1 MIILTNDKKKDK
13 CDNCKVDTNMI
24 TFVETNPRE
33 NPTGAYF
40 AFEKLRNCSIRG
52 CFIKSF

>member
-1 MIILTNDKKKDK
+1 MTAMKHVY
-13 CDNCKVDTNMI
+13 DNRKVDKNMI
-24 TFVETNPRE
+24 TLVDTNPRE